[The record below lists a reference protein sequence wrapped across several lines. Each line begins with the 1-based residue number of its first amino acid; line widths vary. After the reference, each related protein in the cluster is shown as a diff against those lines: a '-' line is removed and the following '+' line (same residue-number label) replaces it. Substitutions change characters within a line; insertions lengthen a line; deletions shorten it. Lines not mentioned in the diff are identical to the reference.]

1 VLQNTVKKNY
11 RFLFR
16 IGGKLIKIF
25 LIVSYSLIF
34 NNQISAQRLASTQD
48 GDIVI
53 LFEDGSWKYAPT
65 YDIDNS
71 RNHGCSYEINQLDT
85 KNGKKVA
92 ILKKTTFINHNYENQ
107 KINPINDFLHC
118 DLAIGQIEGNKIVF
132 LDYILQTKYGLYDH
146 GIIQEGKKLLIK
158 LKDHSTVELTLYRT
172 DKGEVDKINNETKY
186 HTFAYITPKNEKA
199 LKNSEACMILMP
211 WSMGNEIYSIDYP
224 RIFIE
229 QLTCFD

>member
-1 VLQNTVKKNY
+1 MLHKTIKESS
-11 RFLFR
+11 RFYFK
-16 IGGKLIKIF
+16 IEGKLIKIF
-25 LIVSYSLIF
+25 LIVLLSPLLINHSF
-34 NNQISAQRLASTQD
+34 AQRLASTQD

-53 LFEDGSWKYAPT
+53 LYEDGSWKYAPT
-65 YDIDNS
+65 YDIENS

-85 KNGKKVA
+85 ENGKKVA
-92 ILKKTTFINHNYENQ
+92 ILKKATFINHNYENQ
-107 KINPINDFLHC
+107 KTNPINDYIHC

-172 DKGEVDKINNETKY
+172 DKGEVDKINNETRY

-211 WSMGNEIYSIDYP
+211 WSMGNEIYSIEYP
-224 RIFIE
+224 RIFID